1 MLKKLNKYMNFSIAI
16 SVMLMI
22 LGVVVFIYPTVTLN
36 ILSYTLSIILI
47 LFGIFLVI
55 EDYRFKNL
63 WIVFDF
69 SLLGIILLLLGVIL
83 LMYPNTLAILI
94 PIFLGIWFITSG
106 ILKFKITSLL
116 KNSDTFIWIMS
127 FLMAILSILCGITF
141 IISPLNSTI
150 TFVSFMG
157 VLLFIYSLADI
168 IDMIIFKRNINSIC
182 KNLKD
187 DFVITIE

>member
-94 PIFLGIWFITSG
+94 PIFMGIWFITSG

>member
-94 PIFLGIWFITSG
+94 PIFMGIWFITSG

-157 VLLFIYSLADI
+157 VLLFIYSLSDI

>member
-94 PIFLGIWFITSG
+94 PIFMGIWFITSG

-127 FLMAILSILCGITF
+127 FWMAILSILCGITF

>member
-1 MLKKLNKYMNFSIAI
+1 
-16 SVMLMI
+16 
-22 LGVVVFIYPTVTLN
+22 
-36 ILSYTLSIILI
+36 
-47 LFGIFLVI
+47 
-55 EDYRFKNL
+55 
-63 WIVFDF
+63 
-69 SLLGIILLLLGVIL
+69 
-83 LMYPNTLAILI
+83 MYPNTLAILI
-94 PIFLGIWFITSG
+94 PIFMGIWFITSG

-157 VLLFIYSLADI
+157 VLLFIYSLSDI

-187 DFVITIE
+187 DFVITID